1 MSSEIDVLESND
13 GKDAKRA
20 VTKIFVRLKFFILGQ
35 NISETF
41 YPALKLFVRSLKNA
55 RGNEK
60 SDVWERFLRRCLSG

>member
-1 MSSEIDVLESND
+1 MNALCAII
-13 GKDAKRA
+13 GT

-41 YPALKLFVRSLKNA
+41 YPALKFFVRSLKNA

-60 SDVWERFLRRCLSG
+60 SDVWEQFLRRCLSR